1 MKMVRALELCESR
14 GDRSGLPVP
23 NKPYSLCGREA
34 ALNFNNLKR
43 AWEGPRNQSF
53 SLRSGVNGDWV
64 SHALRILLVHV
75 PALPDGREVESF
87 FSDTLTNQ
95 PP

>member
-23 NKPYSLCGREA
+23 NKPYSLCGRKSSIE
-34 ALNFNNLKR
+34 LEQSEKGL
-43 AWEGPRNQSF
+43 EGPRNQSF
-53 SLRSGVNGDWV
+53 SLHSGVNGDCV
-64 SHALRILLVHV
+64 SRALRILLVHV

-87 FSDTLTNQ
+87 FGDTLTNQ

>member
-23 NKPYSLCGREA
+23 NKPYGLCGRKA
-34 ALNFNNLKR
+34 ALNLNNLKR
-43 AWEGPRNQSF
+43 AWEGPRNQCF
-53 SLRSGVNGDWV
+53 SLHSSVNGDWV
-64 SHALRILLVHV
+64 SRALRILLVHV

>member
-1 MKMVRALELCESR
+1 MKVEVTVLGS
-14 GDRSGLPVP
+14 P
-23 NKPYSLCGREA
+23 SLISLIVSADVKA
-34 ALNFNNLKR
+34 ALNLNNLKR

-53 SLRSGVNGDWV
+53 SLHSGVNGDCV
-64 SHALRILLVHV
+64 SRALRILLVHV

-87 FSDTLTNQ
+87 FGDTLTNQ